1 MGRKMGEKAIRVLL
15 GHQCRSF
22 HDKPRGGWFNAAVMW
37 FCLQIW
43 QPQIGQICS
52 SHVKPIKNGV
62 HVETMGDNPP
72 GENSDS
78 KTFKDQEKK
87 HQTPCSLREFS

>member
-72 GENSDS
+72 GGE
-78 KTFKDQEKK
+78 
-87 HQTPCSLREFS
+87 L